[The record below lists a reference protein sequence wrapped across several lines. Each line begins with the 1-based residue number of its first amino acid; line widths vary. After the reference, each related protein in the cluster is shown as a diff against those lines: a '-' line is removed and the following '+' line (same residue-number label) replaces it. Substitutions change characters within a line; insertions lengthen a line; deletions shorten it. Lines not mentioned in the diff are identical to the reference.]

1 MGLALMRWG
10 LGLLLLASGLRKLM
24 GLSGFVTGYLV
35 PAFEETILPGWLVT
49 PYGYTLPL
57 VEALLG
63 VLLILGLFRSLTLF
77 VTGLTFL
84 SLAFGQML
92 LRQNATVANIY
103 LYLTMTG
110 ILLYLGEHD
119 RWIVATKSAPETE
132 SPTAETK
139 E

>member
-1 MGLALMRWG
+1 
-10 LGLLLLASGLRKLM
+10 
-24 GLSGFVTGYLV
+24 
-35 PAFEETILPGWLVT
+35 
-49 PYGYTLPL
+49 
-57 VEALLG
+57 
-63 VLLILGLFRSLTLF
+63 
-77 VTGLTFL
+77 
-84 SLAFGQML
+84 ML